1 MTSQQTPT
9 QRELDILKIL
19 WEQGECTVRAV
30 YESIREE
37 IPIVQNTVQ
46 AMLRTMEE
54 KGLVQH
60 RTDGRAFVYRP
71 TEKKDRTIKQ
81 MVGKLLDSAFDGSV
95 DQLVQS
101 LFDLRAPNADELDR
115 LQKLIKSRQKS
126 SKSSSKKG

>member
-1 MTSQQTPT
+1 MTAQQTPT

-19 WEQGECTVRAV
+19 WEKGECTVREV
-30 YESIREE
+30 YESIRDYV
-37 IPIVQNTVQ
+37 PIVQNTVQ

-60 RTDGRAFVYRP
+60 HTIGRAFVYRP
-71 TEKKDRTIKQ
+71 TARKDRTIKQ

-101 LFDLRAPNADELDR
+101 LFALRAPNPDELDR
-115 LQKLIKSRQKS
+115 LQKLIKLQQKS
-126 SKSSSKKG
+126 NKSSSK

>member
-19 WEQGECTVRAV
+19 WENGECTVREV
-30 YESIREE
+30 YESIREDA
-37 IPIVQNTVQ
+37 PIVQNTVQ

-60 RTDGRAFVYRP
+60 HTVGRAFVYRP
-71 TEKKDRTIKQ
+71 TAKKDRTIKQ

-101 LFDLRAPNADELDR
+101 LFALRAPSAEELDQ
-115 LQKLIKSRQKS
+115 LQKLIKSQKTSRKS
-126 SKSSSKKG
+126 SKK

>member
-1 MTSQQTPT
+1 MASQQTPT

-19 WEQGECTVRAV
+19 WEHKECTVREV
-30 YESIREE
+30 YESIREQV
-37 IPIVQNTVQ
+37 PIVQNTVQ

-54 KGLVQH
+54 KGLVKH

-71 TEKKDRTIKQ
+71 TAKKDRTVKQ

-101 LFDLRAPNADELDR
+101 LFALRTPNAEELDR
-115 LQKLIKSRQKS
+115 LQDLIKAQQKS
-126 SKSSSKKG
+126 DKLSRK